1 MSEKIIN
8 MPQTGDE
15 ENDPVWSGGDENDLA
30 VSEANVEAILN
41 RPEERGN
48 FI

>member
-1 MSEKIIN
+1 

-15 ENDPVWSGGDENDLA
+15 DNDPVWSAGDENDLA